1 MFASDQ
7 GKLLLKSSF
16 ICIAYSLKLLLIVLM
31 GLPAFTAVITLGPFD
46 RKGKLSYRF
55 VRWWTWAILKI
66 GGIRLN
72 VRGLEALDPGRN
84 YIFIANHQS
93 FIDIPALS
101 QALIHFQLRWVA
113 KKELLWIPLFGWA
126 LWSSRNIIVDRS
138 NFSKART
145 SLEKA
150 RETVEAGISVVIF
163 PEGTRGTEGQILP
176 FKRGGF
182 LLALKT
188 RTPIVPVTINGSD
201 AVLSRGDWRIKK
213 GEIEIVVN
221 KPIPVEKYQEGRLR
235 DLAELVRE
243 TVVSNSRRPSDT
255 GSYEKDRPHYLSFC
269 QAWGQGQG

>member
-1 MFASDQ
+1 
-7 GKLLLKSSF
+7 
-16 ICIAYSLKLLLIVLM
+16 
-31 GLPAFTAVITLGPFD
+31 
-46 RKGKLSYRF
+46 
-55 VRWWTWAILKI
+55 
-66 GGIRLN
+66 
-72 VRGLEALDPGRN
+72 
-84 YIFIANHQS
+84 
-93 FIDIPALS
+93 
-101 QALIHFQLRWVA
+101 VA

-163 PEGTRGTEGQILP
+163 PEGTRGTGGQILP
-176 FKRGGF
+176 FKRGGSV
-182 LLALKT
+182 LALKT

-243 TVVSNSRRPSDT
+243 TVVSSSRRPSDT

>member
-1 MFASDQ
+1 V
-7 GKLLLKSSF
+7 
-16 ICIAYSLKLLLIVLM
+16 YSLKLLLTVLIS
-31 GLPAFTAVITLGPFD
+31 LPPTIAIITLGPFD
-46 RKGKLSYRF
+46 RKGELLDPIC
-55 VRWWTWAILKI
+55 RWWTWAILKI

-93 FIDIPALS
+93 FIDMPALN

-113 KKELLWIPLFGWA
+113 KKELLWIPFFGWA
-126 LWSSRNIIVDRS
+126 LWISRNIIVDRS
-138 NFSKART
+138 NFSKAKT
-145 SLEKA
+145 SLKKA
-150 RETVEAGISVVIF
+150 RETVEAGLSVVIF
-163 PEGTRGTEGQILP
+163 PEGTRGTGGQILP

-182 LLALKT
+182 VLALKT

-235 DLAELVRE
+235 DLTELVHE
-243 TVVSNSRRPSDT
+243 TVVSSSQKPSDT
-255 GSYEKDRPHYLSFC
+255 GSYEKDRTHYLSSC
-269 QAWGQGQG
+269 QAWGQE

>member
-1 MFASDQ
+1 
-7 GKLLLKSSF
+7 
-16 ICIAYSLKLLLIVLM
+16 M

-46 RKGKLSYRF
+46 RTGKLLYPFS
-55 VRWWTWAILKI
+55 RWWTWAILKI

-72 VRGLEALDPGRN
+72 VRGLEALDPDRN

-150 RETVEAGISVVIF
+150 RETVEA
-163 PEGTRGTEGQILP
+163 
-176 FKRGGF
+176 
-182 LLALKT
+182 
-188 RTPIVPVTINGSD
+188 
-201 AVLSRGDWRIKK
+201 
-213 GEIEIVVN
+213 
-221 KPIPVEKYQEGRLR
+221 
-235 DLAELVRE
+235 
-243 TVVSNSRRPSDT
+243 
-255 GSYEKDRPHYLSFC
+255 
-269 QAWGQGQG
+269 